1 MKIEVANIL
10 SLPSSVR
17 REYAIKRSK
26 DIGLKAAFFDAT
38 QADQLDLD
46 GVDEDNNF
54 YKRYGRNISKPELAA
69 LVSHRRLYK
78 KLSYY
83 SDEFVLI
90 LEDDFLP
97 INKNV
102 LSDLVKIS
110 DIAKNLAD
118 VVILGY
124 AKSSLQDILI
134 INFTNPIMDAVYS
147 KDGKI
152 GIGERCI
159 DTTCGCVAILA
170 SKNFLKIASNIKSY
184 DYLADDWGYYK
195 KIGIRVFY
203 STRTLFL
210 EDFLTMGSDI
220 ELARSEKSFKKR
232 FAAPFFVKSIVRF
245 ILRIKHLILYLYK
258 KRLHG
263 YLRKS

>member
-1 MKIEVANIL
+1 MKIGVANIL

-17 REYAIKRSK
+17 REYAIKRTE

-38 QADQLDLD
+38 QADELDVGDLD
-46 GVDEDNNF
+46 KDINF
-54 YKRYGRNISKPELAA
+54 YKRYGRYISKPELAA
-69 LVSHRRLYK
+69 LVSHRRHYK

-102 LSDLVKIS
+102 SSDLVNIS

-124 AKSSLQDILI
+124 AKSSLQGISI
-134 INFTNPIMDAVYS
+134 INFTNPIMDIIYS

-170 SKNFLKIASNIKSY
+170 SKDFLKIAGNIKSF
-184 DYLADDWGYYK
+184 DYLADDWDYYK

-210 EDFLTMGSDI
+210 EDYLGMGSDI

-232 FAAPFFVKSIVRF
+232 IAAPFCLKLIVRVV
-245 ILRIKHLILYLYK
+245 LRIKNLTSYLYK

-263 YLRKS
+263 YLRKT